1 MRQRGGVFKNEIRN
15 NNNDNNS
22 DSNDANNSDNENN
35 TNVESNNSDS
45 DVLQDNYGIIDMYE
59 NNIGNINNQPMFKFY
74 QQYTS
79 WNYEQLMIELSNNVW
94 FACKLD
100 DIDEERNLLM
110 LQCPGHKKENRK
122 MNWIKKEVEKK
133 LPKAKD
139 LKNISKVMLAHNI
152 DILKEELREIIAER
166 DFIYEE
172 NKKLTKENLELLKR
186 CSL

>member
-1 MRQRGGVFKNEIRN
+1 
-15 NNNDNNS
+15 
-22 DSNDANNSDNENN
+22 
-35 TNVESNNSDS
+35 
-45 DVLQDNYGIIDMYE
+45 
-59 NNIGNINNQPMFKFY
+59 
-74 QQYTS
+74 
-79 WNYEQLMIELSNNVW
+79 
-94 FACKLD
+94 
-100 DIDEERNLLM
+100 
-110 LQCPGHKKENRK
+110 

-152 DILKEELREIIAER
+152 DILREELREIIEER

>member
-1 MRQRGGVFKNEIRN
+1 
-15 NNNDNNS
+15 
-22 DSNDANNSDNENN
+22 
-35 TNVESNNSDS
+35 
-45 DVLQDNYGIIDMYE
+45 
-59 NNIGNINNQPMFKFY
+59 
-74 QQYTS
+74 
-79 WNYEQLMIELSNNVW
+79 
-94 FACKLD
+94 
-100 DIDEERNLLM
+100 
-110 LQCPGHKKENRK
+110 

-152 DILKEELREIIAER
+152 VILKEELREIIAER

>member
-1 MRQRGGVFKNEIRN
+1 
-15 NNNDNNS
+15 
-22 DSNDANNSDNENN
+22 
-35 TNVESNNSDS
+35 
-45 DVLQDNYGIIDMYE
+45 
-59 NNIGNINNQPMFKFY
+59 
-74 QQYTS
+74 
-79 WNYEQLMIELSNNVW
+79 
-94 FACKLD
+94 
-100 DIDEERNLLM
+100 
-110 LQCPGHKKENRK
+110 

-166 DFIYEE
+166 NFIYEE

>member
-1 MRQRGGVFKNEIRN
+1 
-15 NNNDNNS
+15 
-22 DSNDANNSDNENN
+22 
-35 TNVESNNSDS
+35 
-45 DVLQDNYGIIDMYE
+45 
-59 NNIGNINNQPMFKFY
+59 
-74 QQYTS
+74 
-79 WNYEQLMIELSNNVW
+79 
-94 FACKLD
+94 
-100 DIDEERNLLM
+100 
-110 LQCPGHKKENRK
+110 

-152 DILKEELREIIAER
+152 GILKEELREITAER